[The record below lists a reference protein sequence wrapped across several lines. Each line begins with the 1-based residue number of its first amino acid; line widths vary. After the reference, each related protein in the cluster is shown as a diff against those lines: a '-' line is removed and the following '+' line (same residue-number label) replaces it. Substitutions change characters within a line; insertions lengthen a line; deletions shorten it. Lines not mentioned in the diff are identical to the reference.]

1 MGKYDQQRLRALHA
15 LPAMTDTLRREYP
28 KLDKPL
34 LSKALNGE
42 YGIQLTPEAEKLLAE
57 NYDPEGWSKRR
68 SKDRHKRKNSARC
81 RLTDEE
87 AEAFAATCQ
96 AAGYKTANACVHDLI
111 LKFLRE
117 REMIRGLLE
126 EERAE
131 REKQFW
137 DYVDKEGGIH

>member
-1 MGKYDQQRLRALHA
+1 MGKYDLQRLRDLHA
-15 LPAMTDTLRREYP
+15 LPAMTDYLRQSYP
-28 KLDKPL
+28 KMDKPL
-34 LSKALNGE
+34 LSKAMNEG
-42 YGIQLTPEAEKLLAE
+42 YGVQLKPEALKSLAQE
-57 NYDPEGWSKRR
+57 FDPEGWESRR

-87 AEAFAATCQ
+87 SEAFAAAWQ
-96 AAGYKTANACVHDLI
+96 SAGYKTANACVHDLI

-117 REMIRGLLE
+117 REMIRDLLE